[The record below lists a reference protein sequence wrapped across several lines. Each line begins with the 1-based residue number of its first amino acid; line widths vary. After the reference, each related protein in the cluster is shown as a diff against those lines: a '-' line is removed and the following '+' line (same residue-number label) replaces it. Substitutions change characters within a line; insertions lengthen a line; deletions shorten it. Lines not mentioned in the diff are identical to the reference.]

1 MIKLI
6 QRILDE
12 RKARKRE
19 EYLNEW
25 KAKESDLYKKME
37 YFRELARENE
47 SRLGLCITMTWAE
60 EMLILLLL
68 AVIGANSE
76 STKKELEKLGFEPEK
91 IFIGD
96 PWGLRHPPRRTGEL
110 RTEIEVENGRGFDS
124 RFCSE

>member
-25 KAKESDLYKKME
+25 KVKESDLYKKME

-47 SRLGLCITMTWAE
+47 SKAWSMYYNDMGGGDAYSAAASSYR
-60 EMLILLLL
+60 
-68 AVIGANSE
+68 SE
-76 STKKELEKLGFEPEK
+76 FRKYEKELEKLGFEPEN
-91 IFIGD
+91 IYRGPLGD
-96 PWGLRHPPRRTGEL
+96 YDTPKGEL
-110 RTEIEVENGRGFDS
+110 GTENGNRG
-124 RFCSE
+124 RKW